1 MAELTYEE
9 YLGLA
14 AFLKGVQ
21 PLTPESHGRVFAA
34 ERFFIIADQT
44 TELWVK
50 QVLMDL
56 EHATAAVAGPD
67 RDIELAA
74 EHVGRAGKII
84 RLLIEHVG
92 VLCCLQ
98 RGTSP
103 SSGRPW
109 APPAGRSR
117 TSSTGCVGCWASP
130 TDPAPC

>member
-34 ERFFIIADQT
+34 EHFFIIAHQT

-92 VLCCLQ
+92 VLRCLQ
-98 RGTSP
+98 PRDFAEF
-103 SSGRPW
+103 RPGW
-109 APPAGRSR
+109 NQR
-117 TSSTGCVGCWASP
+117 V
-130 TDPAPC
+130 